1 MGTRVPVKHGS
12 PLMISGSI
20 LTTDL
25 LTPLNVQWNSET
37 RKRFKKSFARRALDR
52 RWAFPQRSFRPIL
65 RRIWII
71 ICTAVRR
78 NEGRLANTF
87 YFFLVLR
94 RRSVTLFR
102 MSAQEIIAELA
113 KLKPEELRLVKEKL
127 NRLNAEPPIPQ
138 TGWGRAL
145 SEIAGKADDLPADL
159 PPTRSLSL
167 RNAEALNEAGLCR
180 YLHRTG

>member
-1 MGTRVPVKHGS
+1 
-12 PLMISGSI
+12 
-20 LTTDL
+20 
-25 LTPLNVQWNSET
+25 
-37 RKRFKKSFARRALDR
+37 
-52 RWAFPQRSFRPIL
+52 
-65 RRIWII
+65 
-71 ICTAVRR
+71 
-78 NEGRLANTF
+78 
-87 YFFLVLR
+87 
-94 RRSVTLFR
+94 